1 MDTTTITTM
10 DTTVMVHM
18 DTTVMVHPFRYKL
31 SYEMSEELFRF
42 SKIHQY
48 EDRETF
54 KESWT
59 QWLKDADTMVQ
70 AEIDRHIA
78 NEYRGDVLTKMY
90 KSSRYY
96 HRQKSMAPK
105 ECSKRKSYDSANH
118 ELIEL
123 MDSHIRMV
131 YDLPPKIGFIQF
143 CELHQRDE
151 KDGSLK
157 KKYKNRHYLIVRD
170 KVV

>member
-1 MDTTTITTM
+1 MQMQAMNI
-10 DTTVMVHM
+10 
-18 DTTVMVHPFRYKL
+18 HPFRYKL

-105 ECSKRKSYDSANH
+105 ECIKRKSYDSANH

-131 YDLPPKIGFIQF
+131 YELPPKIGFIQF
-143 CELHQRDE
+143 CELHQKDE